1 MRKIGGVNMDTI
13 AHLSKDH
20 TKEKA
25 SKRYCS
31 ISESLRDSLREVKLH
46 RQGKLQLGTW
56 DEFLQELK
64 QDKE

>member
-13 AHLSKDH
+13 AHLSKRH

-31 ISESLRDSLREVKLH
+31 ISESLRESLKEVKLH
-46 RQGKLQLGTW
+46 KEGKLQLGTW
-56 DEFLQELK
+56 DEFLEELK
-64 QDKE
+64 HDKE